1 MNELTIIIG
10 KGCRGL
16 GTAYELISA
25 GDLTKTG
32 NFTIGSKVC
41 ALVP

>member
-16 GTAYELISA
+16 GTAYEIST